1 MIIQFILS
9 TLSENYY
16 KAVLICRFAK
26 QCAAYWVIN
35 LFKGKDNLVSV
46 MWIKRLLLILTC
58 LMASAALAERG
69 ANRGAGQQTLTPDA
83 AAAAVQRATGGQ
95 VLGVQSNGSYRVKVL
110 LQDGRVRVLRV
121 DARSGQV
128 LD

>member
-1 MIIQFILS
+1 VSCVSLYQVVYLFSNKKDI
-9 TLSENYY
+9 Y
-16 KAVLICRFAK
+16 VL
-26 QCAAYWVIN
+26 
-35 LFKGKDNLVSV
+35 V
-46 MWIKRLLLILTC
+46 MWIKRLLFILMC
-58 LMASAALAERG
+58 LMASAALAERET
-69 ANRGAGQQTLTPDA
+69 NRGSGPQTLTPDA

-95 VLGVQSNGSYRVKVL
+95 VLGIQSNGSYRVKVL